1 MHRRDPQCPRCQGK
15 QLSRLISRV
24 ARIRS
29 EEDMME
35 AMADPSKIGD
45 IEDPRA
51 LARWAK
57 QMGSAMGEETG
68 EDFSGMVDEMMEAE
82 GKGDAGQGD
91 EEA

>member
-1 MHRRDPQCPRCQGK
+1 
-15 QLSRLISRV
+15 
-24 ARIRS
+24 
-29 EEDMME
+29 MME

-45 IEDPRA
+45 MEDPRA

-68 EDFSGMVDEMMEAE
+68 EDFGGMVEEMMETE